1 MCSSGI
7 TYCPDSL
14 VRIVRDA
21 AVSTLV
27 AVTFAPGIAEPEG
40 SVIVPT
46 TVASCAN
53 AREDS
58 PKNKTPSIAAW
69 RKLKLLNKRATADT
83 HTEER
88 KFIFRPPPPVIWY
101 HR

>member
-1 MCSSGI
+1 MCNSGS

-14 VRIVRDA
+14 VRIVREA
-21 AVSTLV
+21 AVSTIV
-27 AVTFAPGIAEPEG
+27 AVTFAPGIAETDG
-40 SVIVPT
+40 SVMVPT
-46 TVASCAN
+46 TVASCAK
-53 AREDS
+53 AREDR

-69 RKLKLLNKRATADT
+69 RKLKLLTAQATADT